1 MNDKIKN
8 GKAVIKEEEG
18 KSVKAGV
25 LTQVKE
31 LAWKHKWKIARILA
45 KEVYENWDVIEPHLA
60 TWIEFIKAL
69 FS

>member
-8 GKAVIKEEEG
+8 GEAVIKEEEG
-18 KSVKAGV
+18 KSVKTGV

-45 KEVYENWDVIEPHLA
+45 KEVYKNWDVIEPHLVIVMEA
-60 TWIEFIKAL
+60 IKAL
-69 FS
+69 F